1 MNSCDVLNKV
11 IKENPQINSVRFFSF
26 LTSTKLQDRY
36 NIEASEFSSLIDEA
50 IKLKR
55 KLDVRFWHALLSLF
69 SKSSQVDEKLVSHA
83 LYHQANSKYQYI
95 DVVDAFNFCM
105 HESGGSSA
113 LNSKVIMSDGGTRH
127 IPLLDF
133 KVKSQESN
141 LCVVVAAVKALKL
154 RGYILDSGKSY
165 HFIGLDLVSES
176 ELIDILAKFCL
187 LAPVSDSAWAS
198 HQIIERSASLRV
210 SPRNGIHPVVVHHI
224 L

>member
-1 MNSCDVLNKV
+1 MNSCDALTEV
-11 IKENPQINSVRFFSF
+11 IKENPQISSVRFFSF

-36 NIEASEFSSLIDEA
+36 NIKASEFSSLIDEA

-55 KLDVRFWHALLSLF
+55 KLNVRFWHALLSLF
-69 SKSSQVDEKLVSHA
+69 SKASKVDEDLVSHA

-95 DVVDAFNFCM
+95 DVNATTDFCKC
-105 HESGGSSA
+105 ESGVSSA

-133 KVKSQESN
+133 KVKSQDSN

-187 LAPVSDSAWAS
+187 LAPISDSAWAS

-210 SPRNGIHPVVVHHI
+210 SPRNGVYPIVVHNI
-224 L
+224 K